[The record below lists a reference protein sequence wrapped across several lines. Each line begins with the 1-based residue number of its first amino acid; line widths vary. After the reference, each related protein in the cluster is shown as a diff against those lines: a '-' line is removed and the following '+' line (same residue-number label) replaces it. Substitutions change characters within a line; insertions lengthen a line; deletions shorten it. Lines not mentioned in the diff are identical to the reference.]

1 MRLPA
6 PRLQIN
12 IGLALVALVATTMAE
27 PIGSGFTY
35 QGQIKELGTP
45 LDGSVD
51 LKVTLF
57 SVAIN
62 GTPLNEVDITD
73 VPVTNGLF
81 TVELD
86 FGVTAFDGEA
96 RWLEV
101 AVRFPHDPTDTEP
114 FATLTPRQP
123 ITANPYALQTRGLF
137 VNDLGDVGVG
147 TTNPGEKLDV
157 AGNIDAAGR
166 ITSGGSIAIDGT
178 GATGIVNNPAGA
190 LSFRTGGATRVYID
204 DSFGLVGIGTTS
216 PDNTRLDVVSGI
228 TATAFRAANTAAD
241 NSTRTGVHGKAAS
254 LHGRGVYGEATGDSG
269 RGVYGYASSSSGTN
283 YGVYGSTSSPDGYAG
298 YFRGGRNYF
307 EGKVGI
313 GTDSPSH
320 PLDVQT
326 TATYAVAAETSASG
340 GRAVFANA
348 THASNVNYGVWGE
361 THSTSGYAI
370 FGWAAAL
377 SGDTFGS
384 KFKCDSSSGTGVYAY
399 AASNSGTNYGLYAET
414 DSSDGYAGYFIG
426 GRNYFQGR
434 VGIGTT
440 GPQEKLHIAGANA
453 NIRLTENGGSPYLE
467 MGDDAT
473 AKGYLQWWS
482 ASDRL
487 FLYTSAHAFPIAIGR
502 TDLGGLFVDTE
513 TNGSDVGIGTE
524 APQFKL
530 HVAGTAGKPGG
541 GSWTSSSDRRLKKN
555 IHKLEGALD
564 RLLQLRGVTFEYR
577 NPEAINELPGTRIG
591 MVAQEVEQV
600 YPDWVGVGGHGY
612 KTVTFRG
619 FEALTVE
626 ALRDLRKEQVRQLA
640 ELREE
645 KEAQLRDLRMR
656 NADLESRVA
665 QLEAAV
671 AKLAGSGVAGRREG
685 PKTASGRQ
693 TNSD

>member
-1 MRLPA
+1 MRLPV
-6 PRLQIN
+6 PRLHIN
-12 IGLALVALVATTMAE
+12 LALALVALSATTMAE
-27 PIGSGFTY
+27 PLGTGFTY
-35 QGQIKELGTP
+35 QGQLKSQGAP
-45 LDGSVD
+45 LDGNVD
-51 LKVTLF
+51 LRMTLF

-62 GTPLNEVDITD
+62 GTPRNEVDITN
-73 VPVTNGLF
+73 VPVANGLF

-86 FGVTAFDGEA
+86 FGATAFDGAA

-114 FATLTPRQP
+114 FTTLAPRQP
-123 ITANPYALQTRGLF
+123 LTATPYALQTRGFF
-137 VNDLGDVGVG
+137 VNDLGDVGIG

-157 AGNIDAAGR
+157 AGR

-178 GATGIVNNPAGA
+178 GAIGIVNNPVGA
-190 LSFRTGGATRVYID
+190 LSLRTGGFTRVYISD
-204 DSFGLVGIGTTS
+204 TFGLVGIGTTT
-216 PDNTRLDVVSGI
+216 PENTRLDVESGI
-228 TATAFRAANTAAD
+228 TARAFRAVNTAND
-241 NSTRTGVHGKAAS
+241 NSTRTGVQGEAAS
-254 LHGRGVYGEATGDSG
+254 LYGRGVYGQATGDSG
-269 RGVYGYASSSSGTN
+269 RGVYGYASSTSGTN
-283 YGVYGSTSSPDGYAG
+283 YGVYGATSSPDGYGG
-298 YFRGGRNYF
+298 YFKGGRNYF

-313 GTDSPSH
+313 GTDSPNY

-326 TATYAVAAETSASG
+326 NATYAVAAQTSASG
-340 GRAVFANA
+340 GRGVFAKT
-348 THASNVNYGVWGE
+348 THPTNVTYGVWGE

-384 KFKCDSSSGTGVYAY
+384 KFKCDSASGTGVYAY
-399 AASNSGTNYGLYAET
+399 AASNSGTNFGLYAET
-414 DSSDGYAGYFIG
+414 DSPDGYAGYFDG

-440 GPQEKLHIAGANA
+440 APQEKLHIAGANA

-473 AKGYLQWWS
+473 VKGYLQWWS
-482 ASDRL
+482 PSDRL
-487 FLYTSAHAFPIAIGR
+487 FLYTSAHAYPIAIGR

-513 TNGSDVGIGTE
+513 TNGSNVGIGTE
-524 APQFKL
+524 APLFKL

-541 GSWTSSSDRRLKKN
+541 GSWSNSSDRRLKKN
-555 IHKLEGALD
+555 IHTLEGSLD
-564 RLLQLRGVTFEYR
+564 RLLQLRGVTFEYKD
-577 NPEAINELPGTRIG
+577 PKAINELPGARIG
-591 MVAQEVEQV
+591 MIAQEVEQV
-600 YPDWVGVGGHGY
+600 FPDWVSEGGHGY

-626 ALRDLRKEQVRQLA
+626 ALRELREDHDRKLA

-645 KEAQLRDLRMR
+645 KETQLRDLRTR

-665 QLEAAV
+665 QLEAIV
-671 AKLAGSGVAGRREG
+671 SKLAGMGSGA
-685 PKTASGRQ
+685 
-693 TNSD
+693 D